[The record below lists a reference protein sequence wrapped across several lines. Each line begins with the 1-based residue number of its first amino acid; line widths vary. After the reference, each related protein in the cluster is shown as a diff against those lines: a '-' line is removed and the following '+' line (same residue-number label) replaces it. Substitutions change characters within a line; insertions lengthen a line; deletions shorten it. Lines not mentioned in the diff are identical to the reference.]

1 MKRILILVIPL
12 ALFAGFLFIKP
23 PAIGADAKPITVITP
38 DVITTPKPS
47 DSGQPLSP
55 TATKNPNSGK
65 KPSISG
71 GGDDDD
77 DDEEDDDDDDDDRVK
92 PKYGGHD
99 DDDYDD

>member
-38 DVITTPKPS
+38 DVVTTPKPS

-77 DDEEDDDDDDDDRVK
+77 DDDDDDDEDEDRVK